1 MDQILP
7 PDWIQ
12 WLTIFN
18 TAMSVT
24 ALMLTVISGI
34 RRFFIKPSLDIQLHT
49 HDLTI
54 SAIGGSARIVNATI
68 SNRRTWK
75 FGKTA
80 THCEGRL
87 ILGQGREHPL
97 CWIDYD
103 NKQVIDITP
112 DNSATLELIRIV
124 IGVNRA
130 SICLPNR
137 SETVVEGGVYR
148 PVLRVTCKE
157 RSVEKTLG
165 DLRIPEDVLEKRL
178 CDRMPD

>member
-18 TAMSVT
+18 TTMSVT
-24 ALMLTVISGI
+24 ALMFAVISGI
-34 RRFFIKPSLDIQLHT
+34 HRFFIKPSLDIQLHT
-49 HDLTI
+49 HDLQ
-54 SAIGGSARIVNATI
+54 AIGGSVKFRIVNATI
-68 SNRRTWK
+68 FNRRTWK

-87 ILGQGREHPL
+87 ILDQGREHPL
-97 CWIDYD
+97 CWTDYD

-112 DNSATLELIRIV
+112 NNSATLELIRIV

-130 SICLPNR
+130 SICLPNK
-137 SETVVEGGVYR
+137 SETVVERGIYR

-165 DLRIPEDVLEKRL
+165 DLRIPEDVLEKGL
-178 CDRMPD
+178 FGSMPD